1 MPPILKSSGYIGVG
15 KQSTFGTPV
24 APTSGL
30 FLKYLSE
37 SLVNEQDDIKGSEGG
52 FGRYIIETYKAT
64 HRATGE
70 ISAYLRPDVF
80 GFFAALC
87 LGSDTFAA
95 KSGGATP
102 SIHTLK
108 PGIPGF
114 MTIER
119 GIDPAVPT
127 LVERFQDMHVS
138 DLTIEGEHA
147 NPLKF
152 SASLVGT
159 KGHVE
164 AAATA
169 PTYESNDPIMFFAN
183 PTYTVDG
190 GATVEISKFNIKISN
205 NFDIWYG
212 PSMTPSEIIEK
223 ALTIEVAFTLKFL
236 DATHYK
242 KVYYGAGSSIVSTIA
257 SGSLR
262 VQAGNAGATDSLRS
276 IDINIKN
283 IKHKG
288 APVNLA
294 GDASP
299 IMQECVG
306 YAIKPGADEL
316 IDIVVKNSFD
326 SDYI

>member
-1 MPPILKSSGYIGVG
+1 MPPKLKTNGYIGVG
-15 KQSTFGTPV
+15 KQAVFGTPV
-24 APTSGL
+24 APTAGL

-37 SLVNEQDDIKGSEGG
+37 SLVNEQDDIKGTEGG
-52 FGRYIIETYKAT
+52 FGRYIIEAYKAN
-64 HRATGE
+64 HRAGGE
-70 ISAYLRPDVF
+70 VSGYLRPDVF

-87 LGSDTFAA
+87 LGADTFAA
-95 KSGGATP
+95 KVPGASP
-102 SIHTLK
+102 SIHTLT
-108 PGIPGF
+108 PGTPGF
-114 MTIER
+114 MTVER
-119 GIDPAVPT
+119 GIDPATPT
-127 LVERFQDMHVS
+127 IVERFQDMHVG
-138 DLTIEGEHA
+138 DLTIEGEQS

-169 PTYESNDPIMFFAN
+169 PTYESNNPIMFFDY
-183 PTYTVDG
+183 PTYTLDG
-190 GATVEISKFNIKISN
+190 GATVEISKFSIKISN
-205 NFDIWYG
+205 NFDLWYG
-212 PSMTPSEIIEK
+212 PTMTPSEIIEK
-223 ALTIEVAFTLKFL
+223 LLTVELNFTLKFL

-242 KVYYGAGSSIVSTIA
+242 KVYYGAGTDVVYTIA
-257 SGSLR
+257 DGSFR
-262 VQAGNAGATDSLRS
+262 VLAQYGALDGIRAVDLY
-276 IDINIKN
+276 IKH

-294 GDASP
+294 GDAGP

-306 YAIKPGADEL
+306 YGVKVGADNL